1 MTARSQIVSVSMQGD
16 LLERFDAW
24 VAAKKFPTRSSG
36 LQSLIRE
43 QLDEAALSDGDTPCV
58 ATVSFVYD
66 HHRRELM
73 EKLAHVQHEHLD
85 LVVATT
91 HVHLDHDRCLE
102 VLVLRGPA
110 RAVRALGDR
119 LVAIRG
125 VERGDVFLSAAAP
138 AHGHHAHDHAH
149 EGAGWHAEAHAPGHA
164 KKKARP
170 RRRKR

>member
-1 MTARSQIVSVSMQGD
+1 MAPRSQIVSVSMQGD
-16 LLERFDAW
+16 LLARFDAW

-36 LQSLIRE
+36 LQSLIRG
-43 QLDEAALSDGDTPCV
+43 QLDEVALSDEDVPAV
-58 ATVSFVYD
+58 ATVTFVYD

-91 HVHLDHDRCLE
+91 HVHLDHERCLE

-125 VERGDVFLSAAAP
+125 VERGDVFLTAAAP
-138 AHGHHAHDHAH
+138 PRGHEAHDHAH
-149 EGAGWHAEAHAPGHA
+149 DGAGWHAAAHAHGHDA
-164 KKKARP
+164 PTKMKRKKKR
-170 RRRKR
+170 